1 MAEEKN
7 IGKYIGAIG
16 RRKTSVARVRLYDS
30 APEKKLIINEK
41 DGNEYFGK
49 NLAIA
54 EKINSPLKL
63 LNMENKFLITVKV
76 DGGGTT
82 GQAEAIR
89 LGISRA
95 LLKMNE
101 SYKKELKSRGFLTR
115 DPREV
120 ERKKAGL
127 KKARKAPQ
135 WQKR

>member
-7 IGKYIGAIG
+7 NGKYIGAIG
-16 RRKTSVARVRLYDS
+16 RRKTSVARVRLYD
-30 APEKKLIINEK
+30 AAAEKKLIINEK

-49 NLAIA
+49 NHAIA

-63 LNMENKFLITVKV
+63 LNLENKFLITVKV
-76 DGGGTT
+76 DGGGIT
-82 GQAEAIR
+82 GQSEAIR

-115 DPREV
+115 DSRAV
-120 ERKKAGL
+120 ERKKPGL
-127 KKARKAPQ
+127 KKARRAPQ